1 MPLAAPVT
9 IALRSTAPAY
19 VAGVRARVDPEAAGR
34 GLIAVIDVRIA
45 SPTDAKRFERL
56 LRAQETVTDA
66 AHVTGRFDYQVRAAC
81 RDAVELDALIQAL
94 KTNGGVIETDTRIA
108 LRTVLRRPGP
118 LPSGNGTRPR
128 PGR

>member
-1 MPLAAPVT
+1 VT

-56 LRAQETVTDA
+56 LRAQETVTGA

-94 KTNGGVIETDTRIA
+94 NGGVIETDTRIA